1 MNNMSATFY
10 TAIGFATKLNY
21 QVFIEK
27 HPDEGAHL
35 QAIIDK
41 HYLAMKNECTAFV
54 KTQKTKVY
62 LVEEQRKEES
72 RRAKVQADQ
81 AKLEMQKAQ
90 WLKQAQHE
98 NSINSQTPSGLT
110 QILAINLDS
119 LDNETTISLSDQME
133 TMKLGYEERI
143 KDMKGYTLFLESK
156 CKELGEKCFELEK
169 TNFELSALNKELK
182 AQLNSEIGEKRKR
195 Q

>member
-21 QVFIEK
+21 QAFIDK
-27 HPDEGAHL
+27 YPAEGAQL

-41 HYLAMKNECTAFV
+41 HYLAMKLECTAFV

-62 LVEEQRKEES
+62 LVEEHRKEES

-81 AKLEMQKAQ
+81 AKLEMQKTQ
-90 WLKQAQHE
+90 WLKQHE

-110 QILAINLDS
+110 QIPAIDLDTADIES
-119 LDNETTISLSDQME
+119 TTSLSDQLE
-133 TMKLGYEERI
+133 TMKLGYEERL

-169 TNFELSALNKELK
+169 TNFALTTLNKQLK
-182 AQLNSEIGEKRKR
+182 SELNSEITFKRKR

>member
-1 MNNMSATFY
+1 MNNMSASFY

-21 QVFIEK
+21 QAFIDKYPE
-27 HPDEGAHL
+27 DGATL

-41 HYLAMKNECTAFV
+41 HYLTMKNECAAFV
-54 KTQKTKVY
+54 KTQKTKIY
-62 LVEEQRKEES
+62 MVEEQRKEEY

-81 AKLEMQKAQ
+81 AKLEMQKTL
-90 WLKQAQHE
+90 WLKQQHE

-110 QILAINLDS
+110 QLTAITLDT
-119 LDNETTISLSDQME
+119 LDDETVISISDEMQ
-133 TMKLGYEERI
+133 TLKLGYEERI
-143 KDMKGYTLFLESK
+143 KEMKGYTLFLESK

-169 TNFELSALNKELK
+169 ANFALTELNKELK
-182 AQLNSEIGEKRKR
+182 TQLNSEIVGEKRRR